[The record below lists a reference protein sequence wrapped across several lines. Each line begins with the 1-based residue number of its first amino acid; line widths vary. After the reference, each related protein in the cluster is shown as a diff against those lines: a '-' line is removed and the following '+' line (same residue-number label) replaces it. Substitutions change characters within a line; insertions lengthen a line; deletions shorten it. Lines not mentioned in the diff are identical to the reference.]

1 MTGRYID
8 RYQVGQRISHPTYG
22 AGTVLEIVGNAVRV
36 EFDEHG
42 VHYMIPKPSEAEDAD
57 PIENIKNY
65 SAHFM
70 KDVLSGQSAAEEF
83 FEAFFGQPISGAA
96 PEITSSRKRFSTQPE
111 GQGRPKGYAPWK
123 PQKKTRVLMSQVKEI
138 LVAYEAELP
147 LTARQI
153 FYRLVGAYGYPK
165 TESAYES
172 LTNHLVR
179 ARRAGVIRF
188 EDIRDDGAAVMEEK
202 HYTGEEAFYAEVR
215 KMG

>member
-57 PIENIKNY
+57 PIENIKNF

-96 PEITSSRKRFSTQPE
+96 PEITSTAKGSPRNPKGRDARRVTRPGSHRKRPGFSCLRSRISLWP
-111 GQGRPKGYAPWK
+111 
-123 PQKKTRVLMSQVKEI
+123 TRRS
-138 LVAYEAELP
+138 
-147 LTARQI
+147 
-153 FYRLVGAYGYPK
+153 YR
-165 TESAYES
+165 
-172 LTNHLVR
+172 
-179 ARRAGVIRF
+179 
-188 EDIRDDGAAVMEEK
+188 
-202 HYTGEEAFYAEVR
+202 
-215 KMG
+215 